1 MQLRELNLPLENNL
15 FVINT
20 NDKDQDVDPAFFGD
34 TNVKVDSFELDIEV
48 FKFTNEKPNSHVKI
62 VNNSTSSESAS
73 LASHLAKEAFPNPKE
88 SNFPDNLVMFVFR
101 SMIISPFQVLAIICT
116 SSLTS
121 DSLK

>member
-34 TNVKVDSFELDIEV
+34 TNVMVDSFELDIQV
-48 FKFTNEKPNSHVKI
+48 FKYTNAKPNSHVKI
-62 VNNSTSSESAS
+62 VNNSTSSEGAS
-73 LASHLAKEAFPNPKE
+73 LASHLAKEAFPTPKE
-88 SNFPDNLVMFVFR
+88 SNFRDNLVMFAFR
-101 SMIISPFQVLAIICT
+101 NMIISSFQVLAIICT
-116 SSLTS
+116 SSLTL